1 MRSETEE
8 PSAEMEVYPIQ
19 EPRLRSFELYEEY
32 SQRPIDNTIRIR
44 RENFDKADLKAK
56 RESVTMVEG
65 EVCDF
70 RVWLEETKNLEPTLA
85 YYYAVSLKSVLLGL
99 SGGVQL
105 ARLFDAILDA
115 QSRK

>member
-8 PSAEMEVYPIQ
+8 PLAEMEVYPVQ

-32 SQRPIDNTIRIR
+32 SQRPIDDTIRIR
-44 RENFDKADLKAK
+44 RENFDRADLKAK

-65 EVCDF
+65 EVCNF

-85 YYYAVSLKSVLLGL
+85 YYCSVSLKSVLLGL
-99 SGGVQL
+99 PAGVLL
-105 ARLFDAILDA
+105 ARFFDAILDA
-115 QSRK
+115 QFRK